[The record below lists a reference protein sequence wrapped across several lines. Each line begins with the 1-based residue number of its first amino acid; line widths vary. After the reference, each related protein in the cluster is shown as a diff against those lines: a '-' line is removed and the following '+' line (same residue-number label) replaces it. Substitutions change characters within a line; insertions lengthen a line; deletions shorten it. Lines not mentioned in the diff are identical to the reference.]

1 MGYLYLAI
9 SKFCGAAKM
18 AAMKNCGNADDS
30 TGTSVKVN
38 AVRSGIILVVSVI
51 VFAVSR
57 AATADGVWIA
67 ALSGVSN
74 ALNMLSW
81 LVCATAVSLCIVE
94 TFVMIGSV
102 VFPLVLSPLLYA
114 GETVSAAQWAGA
126 GVILAAVVLFC
137 VGRDVK
143 FGKKGIVWIAVCTLS
158 SAGCNVTAKLYAV
171 RAGSEYVAF
180 FNLVTFVIVF
190 AFFAVV
196 AAITVL
202 KNRKKTDSAA
212 DSEPA
217 ADSGRAADSGPVEYS
232 GRAADS
238 ERAEEKD
245 PQPREFFGL
254 PKRTYFRIAIAAV
267 GMYATNY
274 FMTLAAGAL
283 PSGVLYPLSYGAGF
297 VLTAIMDTVFF
308 KQKLTLPR
316 AVATVLAVVG
326 AVLTAL

>member
-1 MGYLYLAI
+1 MGYLYLVI

-18 AAMKNCGNADDS
+18 AAMKNSGNADDS

-51 VFAVSR
+51 VFVVSR

-102 VFPLVLSPLLYA
+102 VFPLALSPLLYA
-114 GETVSAAQWAGA
+114 GETVSAAQWTGA
-126 GVILAAVVLFC
+126 GVVLAAVVLFC

-190 AFFAVV
+190 TFFAVV

-202 KNRKKTDSAA
+202 KNRKKTDPVA
-212 DSEPA
+212 DSEPVE
-217 ADSGRAADSGPVEYS
+217 DSGRAADSG
-232 GRAADS
+232 
-238 ERAEEKD
+238 RAEEKD

-274 FMTLAAGAL
+274 FMTLAAGAF

-316 AVATVLAVVG
+316 AVATVLAVAG
-326 AVLTAL
+326 AVLTAI

>member
-81 LVCATAVSLCIVE
+81 LVCETAVSLCIVE

-102 VFPLVLSPLLYA
+102 VFPLALSPLLYA
-114 GETVSAAQWAGA
+114 GETVSATQWAGA
-126 GVILAAVVLFC
+126 GVILVAVVLFC

-202 KNRKKTDSAA
+202 KNRKKTD
-212 DSEPA
+212 PA
-217 ADSGRAADSGPVEYS
+217 ADSG
-232 GRAADS
+232 
-238 ERAEEKD
+238 RAEEKD

-283 PSGVLYPLSYGAGF
+283 SSCVLYPLSYGAGF

-316 AVATVLAVVG
+316 AVATVLAVAG

>member
-94 TFVMIGSV
+94 TFCMIGSV
-102 VFPLVLSPLLYA
+102 VFPLALSPLLYA
-114 GETVSAAQWAGA
+114 DETVSAAQWAGA

-171 RAGSEYVAF
+171 RAGSEYAAF

-196 AAITVL
+196 AAITAL
-202 KNRKKTDSAA
+202 KNRKKTDPAA
-212 DSEPA
+212 DSEPVE
-217 ADSGRAADSGPVEYS
+217 DPEPVENS
-232 GRAADS
+232 G
-238 ERAEEKD
+238 RAEEKD

-316 AVATVLAVVG
+316 AVATVLAVAG
-326 AVLTAL
+326 AVLTAI

>member
-102 VFPLVLSPLLYA
+102 VVPLALSPLLYA

-202 KNRKKTDSAA
+202 KNRKKADPAA
-212 DSEPA
+212 DSEPVE
-217 ADSGRAADSGPVEYS
+217 DSG
-232 GRAADS
+232 
-238 ERAEEKD
+238 RAEEKD

-316 AVATVLAVVG
+316 AVATVLAVAG

>member
-51 VFAVSR
+51 VFVVSR
-57 AATADGVWIA
+57 AATADGMWIA

-102 VFPLVLSPLLYA
+102 VFPLALSPLLYA

-202 KNRKKTDSAA
+202 KNRKKTDPVA
-212 DSEPA
+212 DSEPVEN
-217 ADSGRAADSGPVEYS
+217 SGC
-232 GRAADS
+232 
-238 ERAEEKD
+238 AEEKD

-316 AVATVLAVVG
+316 AVATVLAVAG

>member
-171 RAGSEYVAF
+171 RADSEYVAF

-202 KNRKKTDSAA
+202 KNRKKTDPAA
-212 DSEPA
+212 DSEPVEN
-217 ADSGRAADSGPVEYS
+217 SG
-232 GRAADS
+232 
-238 ERAEEKD
+238 RAEEKD
-245 PQPREFFGL
+245 PQSREFFGL

-316 AVATVLAVVG
+316 AVATVLAVAG
-326 AVLTAL
+326 AVLTAI

>member
-30 TGTSVKVN
+30 AGTSVKVN

-102 VFPLVLSPLLYA
+102 VFPLALSPLLYA
-114 GETVSAAQWAGA
+114 DETVSAMQWAGA

-158 SAGCNVTAKLYAV
+158 SAGCNVTVKLYAV

-202 KNRKKTDSAA
+202 KNRKKA
-212 DSEPA
+212 DPA
-217 ADSGRAADSGPVEYS
+217 ADPEPVEDP
-232 GRAADS
+232 GLDAP
-238 ERAEEKD
+238 AEEKD

-254 PKRTYFRIAIAAV
+254 PKRTYLRIAIAAV

-274 FMTLAAGAL
+274 FMTLASGAL

-308 KQKLTLPR
+308 KQKLTVPR
-316 AVATVLAVVG
+316 AVATVLAVAG
-326 AVLTAL
+326 AVLTAI

>member
-57 AATADGVWIA
+57 AATADGMWIA

-102 VFPLVLSPLLYA
+102 VFPLALSPLLYA

-202 KNRKKTDSAA
+202 KNRKKTDPAA
-212 DSEPA
+212 DSEPVE
-217 ADSGRAADSGPVEYS
+217 DSGLDAP
-232 GRAADS
+232 
-238 ERAEEKD
+238 AEEKD

-254 PKRTYFRIAIAAV
+254 PKRTYLRIAIAAV

-308 KQKLTLPR
+308 KQKLTVPR
-316 AVATVLAVVG
+316 AVATVLAVAG
-326 AVLTAL
+326 AVLTAI

>member
-102 VFPLVLSPLLYA
+102 VFPLALSPLLYA
-114 GETVSAAQWAGA
+114 GETVSATQWAGA

-190 AFFAVV
+190 TFFAVV

-202 KNRKKTDSAA
+202 KNRKKTDSV
-212 DSEPA
+212 
-217 ADSGRAADSGPVEYS
+217 ADSGPVEYS

-238 ERAEEKD
+238 GHAEEKD

-316 AVATVLAVVG
+316 AVATVLAVAG
-326 AVLTAL
+326 AVLTAI

>member
-102 VFPLVLSPLLYA
+102 VFPLALSPLLYA

-143 FGKKGIVWIAVCTLS
+143 FGKKGIVRIAVCTLS

-212 DSEPA
+212 DS
-217 ADSGRAADSGPVEYS
+217 GPVEYS

-238 ERAEEKD
+238 GRAEEKD
-245 PQPREFFGL
+245 SQPREFFGL

-316 AVATVLAVVG
+316 AVATVLAVAG

>member
-30 TGTSVKVN
+30 MGTSVKVN

-102 VFPLVLSPLLYA
+102 VFPLALSPLLYA

-126 GVILAAVVLFC
+126 GVILVAVVLFC

-202 KNRKKTDSAA
+202 KNRKKADPAA
-212 DSEPA
+212 DSEPVE
-217 ADSGRAADSGPVEYS
+217 DSG
-232 GRAADS
+232 
-238 ERAEEKD
+238 RAEEKD

-316 AVATVLAVVG
+316 AVATVLAVAG
-326 AVLTAL
+326 AVLTAI

>member
-102 VFPLVLSPLLYA
+102 VFPLALSPLLYA

-126 GVILAAVVLFC
+126 GVILVAVVLFC

-202 KNRKKTDSAA
+202 KNRKKTDSVA
-212 DSEPA
+212 DFE
-217 ADSGRAADSGPVEYS
+217 PVEDF
-232 GRAADS
+232 G
-238 ERAEEKD
+238 RAEEKD

-308 KQKLTLPR
+308 KQKLTVPR
-316 AVATVLAVVG
+316 AVATVLAVAG
-326 AVLTAL
+326 AVLTAI

>member
-38 AVRSGIILVVSVI
+38 AVRSGIILAVSVI

-102 VFPLVLSPLLYA
+102 VFPLALSPLLYA
-114 GETVSAAQWAGA
+114 DETVSAMQWAGA
-126 GVILAAVVLFC
+126 SVILVAVVLFC

-202 KNRKKTDSAA
+202 KNRKKADPAA
-212 DSEPA
+212 DSEP
-217 ADSGRAADSGPVEYS
+217 VEDP
-232 GRAADS
+232 GLDAP
-238 ERAEEKD
+238 AEEKD

-254 PKRTYFRIAIAAV
+254 PKRTYLRIAIAAV

-308 KQKLTLPR
+308 KQKLTVPR
-316 AVATVLAVVG
+316 AVATVLAVAG
-326 AVLTAL
+326 AVLTAI

>member
-30 TGTSVKVN
+30 AGTSVKVN

-102 VFPLVLSPLLYA
+102 VFPLALSPLLYA
-114 GETVSAAQWAGA
+114 GETVSATQWAGA
-126 GVILAAVVLFC
+126 GVILVAVVLFC

-202 KNRKKTDSAA
+202 KNRKKTDPAA
-212 DSEPA
+212 DSEPVE
-217 ADSGRAADSGPVEYS
+217 DSG
-232 GRAADS
+232 
-238 ERAEEKD
+238 RAEEKD

-316 AVATVLAVVG
+316 AVATVLAVAG
-326 AVLTAL
+326 AVLTAI

>member
-102 VFPLVLSPLLYA
+102 VFPLALSPLLYA

-202 KNRKKTDSAA
+202 KNRKKTDPAA
-212 DSEPA
+212 DSEPVE
-217 ADSGRAADSGPVEYS
+217 DSG
-232 GRAADS
+232 
-238 ERAEEKD
+238 RAEEKD
-245 PQPREFFGL
+245 PQSREFFGL

-283 PSGVLYPLSYGAGF
+283 PSGVFYPLSYGAGF

-316 AVATVLAVVG
+316 AVATVLAVAG

>member
-102 VFPLVLSPLLYA
+102 VFPLALSPLLYA
-114 GETVSAAQWAGA
+114 GETVSAAPWAGA

-137 VGRDVK
+137 VGQDVK

-212 DSEPA
+212 DSEPVE
-217 ADSGRAADSGPVEYS
+217 DSG
-232 GRAADS
+232 
-238 ERAEEKD
+238 RAEEKD

-308 KQKLTLPR
+308 KQKLTIPR

-326 AVLTAL
+326 AVLTAI

>member
-102 VFPLVLSPLLYA
+102 VFPLALSPLLYA
-114 GETVSAAQWAGA
+114 GETVSATQWAGA

-202 KNRKKTDSAA
+202 KNRKKTDSAV
-212 DSEPA
+212 
-217 ADSGRAADSGPVEYS
+217 DSGPVEYS

-238 ERAEEKD
+238 GHAEEKD

-316 AVATVLAVVG
+316 AVATVLAVAG
-326 AVLTAL
+326 AVLTAI

>member
-102 VFPLVLSPLLYA
+102 VFPLALSPLLYA

-126 GVILAAVVLFC
+126 GVILVAVVLFC

-190 AFFAVV
+190 VFFAVV

-212 DSEPA
+212 GSE
-217 ADSGRAADSGPVEYS
+217 RVEYS

-238 ERAEEKD
+238 GRAEEKD

-274 FMTLAAGAL
+274 FMTLAAVAL

-316 AVATVLAVVG
+316 AVATVLAVAG
-326 AVLTAL
+326 AVLTAI

>member
-102 VFPLVLSPLLYA
+102 VFPLALSPLLYA
-114 GETVSAAQWAGA
+114 GETVSATQWAGA

-190 AFFAVV
+190 TFFAVV

-202 KNRKKTDSAA
+202 KNRKKRI
-212 DSEPA
+212 P
-217 ADSGRAADSGPVEYS
+217 
-232 GRAADS
+232 
-238 ERAEEKD
+238 
-245 PQPREFFGL
+245 PRI
-254 PKRTYFRIAIAAV
+254 PD
-267 GMYATNY
+267 
-274 FMTLAAGAL
+274 
-283 PSGVLYPLSYGAGF
+283 PLSIPD
-297 VLTAIMDTVFF
+297 VPRIPDTP
-308 KQKLTLPR
+308 KKKIRNR
-316 AVATVLAVVG
+316 ASFSDFRKERISG
-326 AVLTAL
+326 

>member
-102 VFPLVLSPLLYA
+102 VLPLALSPLLYA

-126 GVILAAVVLFC
+126 GVILVAVVLFC

-202 KNRKKTDSAA
+202 KNRKKTDPAA
-212 DSEPA
+212 DSGPVEN
-217 ADSGRAADSGPVEYS
+217 SGRAADSG
-232 GRAADS
+232 
-238 ERAEEKD
+238 RAEEKD

-274 FMTLAAGAL
+274 FMTLSAGAL

-297 VLTAIMDTVFF
+297 VLTAVMDTVFF

-316 AVATVLAVVG
+316 AVATVLAVAG
-326 AVLTAL
+326 AVLTAI

>member
-57 AATADGVWIA
+57 TATADGMWIA

-102 VFPLVLSPLLYA
+102 VFPLALSPLLYA

-126 GVILAAVVLFC
+126 GVILVAVVLFC

-202 KNRKKTDSAA
+202 KNRKKTDPVA
-212 DSEPA
+212 DSEPVE
-217 ADSGRAADSGPVEYS
+217 DSG
-232 GRAADS
+232 
-238 ERAEEKD
+238 RAEEKD

-316 AVATVLAVVG
+316 AVATVLAVAG
-326 AVLTAL
+326 AVLTAI

>member
-102 VFPLVLSPLLYA
+102 VFPLALSPLLYA
-114 GETVSAAQWAGA
+114 GETVSATQWAGA
-126 GVILAAVVLFC
+126 GVILVAVVLFC

-171 RAGSEYVAF
+171 RAGSECVAF

-202 KNRKKTDSAA
+202 KNRKKTDS
-212 DSEPA
+212 EPVE
-217 ADSGRAADSGPVEYS
+217 DSG
-232 GRAADS
+232 
-238 ERAEEKD
+238 RAEEKD

-316 AVATVLAVVG
+316 AVATVLAVAG

>member
-9 SKFCGAAKM
+9 SKFCGATKM

-102 VFPLVLSPLLYA
+102 VFPLALSPLLYA
-114 GETVSAAQWAGA
+114 GETVSATQWAGA

-190 AFFAVV
+190 TFFAVV

-202 KNRKKTDSAA
+202 KNRKKADPAA
-212 DSEPA
+212 DSEPVE
-217 ADSGRAADSGPVEYS
+217 DSG
-232 GRAADS
+232 
-238 ERAEEKD
+238 RAEEKD

-316 AVATVLAVVG
+316 AVATVLAVAG

>member
-102 VFPLVLSPLLYA
+102 VFPLALSPLLYA

-212 DSEPA
+212 DSEPVEN
-217 ADSGRAADSGPVEYS
+217 SG
-232 GRAADS
+232 
-238 ERAEEKD
+238 RAEEKD

-316 AVATVLAVVG
+316 AVATVLAVAG

>member
-102 VFPLVLSPLLYA
+102 VFPLALSPLLYA

-202 KNRKKTDSAA
+202 KNRKKTDSAV
-212 DSEPA
+212 
-217 ADSGRAADSGPVEYS
+217 DSGPVEYS
-232 GRAADS
+232 V
-238 ERAEEKD
+238 RAEEKD
-245 PQPREFFGL
+245 SQPREFFGL

-316 AVATVLAVVG
+316 AVATVLAVAG
-326 AVLTAL
+326 AVLTAI

>member
-57 AATADGVWIA
+57 AATADRVWIA

-102 VFPLVLSPLLYA
+102 VFPLALSPLLYA
-114 GETVSAAQWAGA
+114 GETVSATQWAGA

-202 KNRKKTDSAA
+202 KNRKKTDPAA
-212 DSEPA
+212 DSELVE
-217 ADSGRAADSGPVEYS
+217 DSG
-232 GRAADS
+232 
-238 ERAEEKD
+238 RAEEKD

-316 AVATVLAVVG
+316 AVATVLAVAG

>member
-102 VFPLVLSPLLYA
+102 VFPLALSPLLYA

-202 KNRKKTDSAA
+202 KNRKKTDPAA
-212 DSEPA
+212 DSEPVE
-217 ADSGRAADSGPVEYS
+217 DSG
-232 GRAADS
+232 
-238 ERAEEKD
+238 RAEEKD

-316 AVATVLAVVG
+316 AVATVLAVAG

>member
-102 VFPLVLSPLLYA
+102 VFPLALSPLLYA

-126 GVILAAVVLFC
+126 GVILVAVVLFC

-202 KNRKKTDSAA
+202 KNRKKTDPAA
-212 DSEPA
+212 DSGPVE
-217 ADSGRAADSGPVEYS
+217 DSGRAADSG
-232 GRAADS
+232 
-238 ERAEEKD
+238 RAEEKD

-316 AVATVLAVVG
+316 AVATVLAVAG
-326 AVLTAL
+326 AVLTAI

>member
-102 VFPLVLSPLLYA
+102 VFPLALSPLLYA

-202 KNRKKTDSAA
+202 KNRKKTD
-212 DSEPA
+212 P
-217 ADSGRAADSGPVEYS
+217 AADSGPVEYS
-232 GRAADS
+232 G
-238 ERAEEKD
+238 RAEEKD

-316 AVATVLAVVG
+316 AVATVLAVAG
-326 AVLTAL
+326 AVLTAI

>member
-102 VFPLVLSPLLYA
+102 VFPLALSPLLYA

-126 GVILAAVVLFC
+126 GVILVAVVLFC

-171 RAGSEYVAF
+171 RTGSEYVAF

-212 DSEPA
+212 DSGPVEN
-217 ADSGRAADSGPVEYS
+217 SGRAADSG
-232 GRAADS
+232 
-238 ERAEEKD
+238 RAEEKD

-316 AVATVLAVVG
+316 AVATVLAVAG
-326 AVLTAL
+326 AVLTAI

>member
-102 VFPLVLSPLLYA
+102 VFPLALSPLLYA
-114 GETVSAAQWAGA
+114 GETVSATQWAGA

-190 AFFAVV
+190 TFFAVV

-212 DSEPA
+212 DS
-217 ADSGRAADSGPVEYS
+217 GPVEYS

-238 ERAEEKD
+238 GHAEEKD

-316 AVATVLAVVG
+316 AVATVLAVAG

>member
-38 AVRSGIILVVSVI
+38 ALRSGIILVVSVI

-102 VFPLVLSPLLYA
+102 VFPLALSPLLYA

-202 KNRKKTDSAA
+202 KNRKKTD
-212 DSEPA
+212 P
-217 ADSGRAADSGPVEYS
+217 AADSGPVEYS
-232 GRAADS
+232 G
-238 ERAEEKD
+238 RAEEKD

-316 AVATVLAVVG
+316 AVATVLAVAG
-326 AVLTAL
+326 AVLTAI

>member
-102 VFPLVLSPLLYA
+102 VFPLALSPLLYA
-114 GETVSAAQWAGA
+114 GETVSATQWAGA

-190 AFFAVV
+190 TFFAVV

-212 DSEPA
+212 DS
-217 ADSGRAADSGPVEYS
+217 GPVEDS
-232 GRAADS
+232 G
-238 ERAEEKD
+238 RAEEKD

-316 AVATVLAVVG
+316 AVATVLAVAG
-326 AVLTAL
+326 AVLTAI

>member
-102 VFPLVLSPLLYA
+102 VFPLALSPLLYA

-202 KNRKKTDSAA
+202 KNRKKTDPAA
-212 DSEPA
+212 DSEPVE
-217 ADSGRAADSGPVEYS
+217 DSG
-232 GRAADS
+232 
-238 ERAEEKD
+238 RAEEKD

-316 AVATVLAVVG
+316 AVATVLAVAG
-326 AVLTAL
+326 AVITAL

>member
-102 VFPLVLSPLLYA
+102 VFPLALSPLLYA
-114 GETVSAAQWAGA
+114 GETVSVAQWAGA

-202 KNRKKTDSAA
+202 KNRKKTDPAA
-212 DSEPA
+212 DSEPVE
-217 ADSGRAADSGPVEYS
+217 DSGRAADSG
-232 GRAADS
+232 
-238 ERAEEKD
+238 RAEEKD
-245 PQPREFFGL
+245 PQSREFFGL

-316 AVATVLAVVG
+316 AVATVLAVAG
-326 AVLTAL
+326 AVLTAI

>member
-94 TFVMIGSV
+94 TFVMVGSV
-102 VFPLVLSPLLYA
+102 VFPLALSPLLYA

-143 FGKKGIVWIAVCTLS
+143 FGKKGIVWIAVCALS

-202 KNRKKTDSAA
+202 KNRKKTDPAA
-212 DSEPA
+212 DSEPVE
-217 ADSGRAADSGPVEYS
+217 DSG
-232 GRAADS
+232 
-238 ERAEEKD
+238 RAEEKD

-297 VLTAIMDTVFF
+297 VLTAIMDTIFF

-316 AVATVLAVVG
+316 AVATVLAVAG
-326 AVLTAL
+326 AVLTAI

>member
-102 VFPLVLSPLLYA
+102 VFPLALSPLLYA

-202 KNRKKTDSAA
+202 KDRKKTDPAT
-212 DSEPA
+212 DSEPVE
-217 ADSGRAADSGPVEYS
+217 DSGRAADSG
-232 GRAADS
+232 
-238 ERAEEKD
+238 RAEEKD

-316 AVATVLAVVG
+316 AVATVLAVAG
-326 AVLTAL
+326 AVLTAI